1 MGHPHPYEGQT
12 DDENHAKSNQRP
24 RKELFLIHLMAL
36 RQDDPSLL
44 QRNTKRSISSPIR
57 LQHNQTMLARIHTSL
72 LLAVLTF
79 AAQSVA
85 FSFNAPKPFVRCSV
99 VRNSEVALTDEGD
112 VFDTP
117 QSQVVSSE
125 YIQDGSTIRSEYGA
139 LAAGTVV
146 QVQVGDISLARKA
159 WKKRR
164 RTGSPLLVPCS
175 ILNVDQRSMVR
186 WNLIFLLEKFGQA
199 QADGI
204 RIGATDLSQRYRKF
218 LKSSLQASTTFLVR
232 GQCSFTKAN
241 FIVLTYRS
249 KPLRWGMRQTR
260 HSFRIC
266 STKKAKNPTASG

>member
-1 MGHPHPYEGQT
+1 
-12 DDENHAKSNQRP
+12 
-24 RKELFLIHLMAL
+24 
-36 RQDDPSLL
+36 
-44 QRNTKRSISSPIR
+44 
-57 LQHNQTMLARIHTSL
+57 MLARIHTSL

-85 FSFNAPKPFVRCSV
+85 FSFNAPKPFVRYSV

-117 QSQVVSSE
+117 QSQVASSE

-146 QVQVGDISLARKA
+146 QVQVGDLSLARKA

-164 RTGSPLLVPCS
+164 RTGSPLLGPCS

-204 RIGATDLSQRYRKF
+204 RIGATD
-218 LKSSLQASTTFLVR
+218 
-232 GQCSFTKAN
+232 
-241 FIVLTYRS
+241 
-249 KPLRWGMRQTR
+249 
-260 HSFRIC
+260 
-266 STKKAKNPTASG
+266 

>member
-1 MGHPHPYEGQT
+1 
-12 DDENHAKSNQRP
+12 
-24 RKELFLIHLMAL
+24 
-36 RQDDPSLL
+36 
-44 QRNTKRSISSPIR
+44 
-57 LQHNQTMLARIHTSL
+57 
-72 LLAVLTF
+72 
-79 AAQSVA
+79 
-85 FSFNAPKPFVRCSV
+85 
-99 VRNSEVALTDEGD
+99 LTDEGD

-117 QSQVVSSE
+117 QSLVASE

-146 QVQVGDISLARKA
+146 QVQVGDLSLARKA

-232 GQCSFTKAN
+232 WQCSFTKSN
-241 FIVLTYRS
+241 FILTYRN
-249 KPLRWGMRQTR
+249 KPLLWGMRQTR
-260 HSFRIC
+260 H
-266 STKKAKNPTASG
+266 